1 MINES
6 HRLDL
11 PDSDI
16 WYVEDFYSAQTA
28 DDLYQLTIQECA
40 WRSDNITL
48 FGKTHAI
55 PRLHAFY
62 GDSGLRYHYSGI
74 TNEALAWTP
83 ALQKIRNE
91 LKQKTGYDFNA
102 LLANYYRDGNDSNGW
117 HADDE
122 AELGWRPVI
131 ASLSFGTARD
141 FQLRHNLTR
150 ERIDIHL
157 KPGSL
162 LIMAGNTQSLWQH
175 CLPKRKRCKSGRVNL
190 TFRNITHAT

>member
-28 DDLYQLTIQECA
+28 DDLYQLTVQECA

-62 GDSGLRYHYSGI
+62 GDSGLRYHYSSI

-83 ALQKIRNE
+83 ALEKMRTE
-91 LKQKTGYDFNA
+91 LKKKTGYDFNA

-122 AELGWRPVI
+122 PELGRCPTI

-150 ERIDIHL
+150 ERIDIPL

-162 LIMAGNTQSLWQH
+162 LIMAGNTQSSWQH
-175 CLPKRKRCKSGRVNL
+175 CIPKRKRCKSGRVNL
-190 TFRNITHAT
+190 TFRNIIYQP